1 MTVPSPEKSDL
12 KKSDQ
17 DDSAVAST
25 STDALPAYASGST
38 STDSPTPLPPGK
50 PTNFLSISRSDGSIK
65 GSYIIDPRIKP
76 PQADETGDAQQNL
89 FLHASN
95 GGIDVD
101 VFVVGDRDV
110 KRRVDLFV
118 RSKNGSITARVHADA
133 ARPPISLK
141 VTDANGPITLHLPR
155 SFRGPITILT
165 RNGSVRFSKPLSAQL
180 TQLGEAQN
188 TQALLRRGLSRRGGL
203 SRWRGGGVGG
213 RRAGCGGIEWRREA
227 VV

>member
-25 STDALPAYASGST
+25 SVRPHPAILDFRTNVLQTDALPAYASGST

-118 RSKNGSITARVHADA
+118 RSKNGSITARVVCPQ
-133 ARPPISLK
+133 RVYSL
-141 VTDANGPITLHLPR
+141 N
-155 SFRGPITILT
+155 
-165 RNGSVRFSKPLSAQL
+165 
-180 TQLGEAQN
+180 
-188 TQALLRRGLSRRGGL
+188 
-203 SRWRGGGVGG
+203 
-213 RRAGCGGIEWRREA
+213 
-227 VV
+227 